1 MANYQIVTQY
11 PDVQVLGGAKTQD
24 VQTIGVVTSPNNVY
38 FETSVPLK
46 QATTATLQY
55 TAQSYRDIYELLFT
69 FPGVSAVQWYQ
80 QPNDSGLLVD
90 HVRIYVTSTSGNST
104 SVIDIPYS
112 QLGEYE
118 DGKKIAALRASLDA
132 TEAS

>member
-11 PDVQVLGGAKTQD
+11 PDVQVLGGSKTQD
-24 VQTIGVVTSPNNVY
+24 VQTIGVVTSPNSVY
-38 FETSVPLK
+38 FETSVPLA
-46 QATTATLQY
+46 QATTSNLKY